1 MAQTSA
7 VSLPRTSRLQPEL
20 PQTTGTIAGIA
31 GQLVLLRQP
40 CLHIILSRVCADCL
54 PSNRIQPSPG
64 MRTLLKFTVFS
75 RTRLP
80 FSNCLSLN
88 MTQLRAPLRVTIPK
102 PRLERDS
109 IIVIDPNSPSPS
121 RIEKEGLKVLV
132 SACQLRQT
140 SLFLLGTG
148 CSLFYG
154 DLSFLVP
161 TVLLEPD

>member
-121 RIEKEGLKVLV
+121 RIEKEGLKFWSPPANSVRRH
-132 SACQLRQT
+132 C
-140 SLFLLGTG
+140 
-148 CSLFYG
+148 
-154 DLSFLVP
+154 SFLAQAAVCF
-161 TVLLEPD
+161 TEILVFLCLLYF